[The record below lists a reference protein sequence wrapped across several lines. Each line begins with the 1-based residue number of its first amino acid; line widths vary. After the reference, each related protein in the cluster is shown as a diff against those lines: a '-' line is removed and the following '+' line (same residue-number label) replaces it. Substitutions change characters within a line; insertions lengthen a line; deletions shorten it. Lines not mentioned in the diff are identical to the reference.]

1 MDLCIL
7 RRGFGLLVLVLLAFG
22 CGGDGDRDSPTE
34 PAPSA
39 DSLALVSIEPREG
52 TVLRVNQRV
61 EVRTRLRYGL
71 ASQPRG
77 EVNALAFS
85 PDALVPIFTSPLLPT
100 ANVSR
105 GSGEVGLSF
114 SFTVPPG
121 AKTVLVT
128 YGLFPDGTTSSD
140 KGVDILYPVDG

>member
-1 MDLCIL
+1 MRPRIL
-7 RRGFGLLVLVLLAFG
+7 RYGFGLLTLLLLAFG

-34 PAPSA
+34 PAPRT

-52 TVLRVNQRV
+52 ALVRVNQRV

-77 EVNALAFS
+77 EVNALVFS
-85 PDALVPIFTSPLLPT
+85 PDAPAPIFTAPLLPT

-114 SFTVPPG
+114 SFIVPPD

-128 YGLFPDGTTSSD
+128 YGLFPEGTTSSD
-140 KGVDILYPVDG
+140 KGVDILYPVAN